1 MSKKNAP
8 ATNGNE
14 STNTNRHSTKKAV
27 ILAVLKTRSLNRFEA
42 HAFGDFCLHSTI
54 AELRGDGQV
63 FHDEWESV
71 PTKWGREVRV
81 KRYRWIQTAR

>member
-42 HAFGDFCLHSTI
+42 ERHGDHCLHSTI
-54 AELRGDGQV
+54 SCLRAEGHI
-63 FHDEWESV
+63 FHDEWEIV
-71 PTKWGREVRV
+71 PTRFGRETRV